1 VVLAAAVAVAVAV
14 AVAAAAAAAAGIAA
28 FFVAVSL
35 ALVQSSQPHFEGFG
49 LHGVLGWAGFAE
61 ERFGEVCLWKVVP
74 MAEWKKWKKASTE
87 PEHLTKRPLP
97 VQNQYWSRF
106 PSGD

>member
-1 VVLAAAVAVAVAV
+1 VVLAVAVAVAV
-14 AVAAAAAAAAGIAA
+14 AVADIAA
-28 FFVAVSL
+28 FVVAVSL
-35 ALVQSSQPHFEGFG
+35 ALEQSSQPHFEGFG

-61 ERFGEVCLWKVVP
+61 ERFVDVCLWKAVP

-87 PEHLTKRPLP
+87 REHLKKRPLP